1 MPAPDHEDT
10 LAAEVSA
17 RRRPGAAPC
26 LAPDADL
33 LDEARIRREAISLH
47 RSFAPVRSLL
57 GETELLALNASVA
70 CSRLGAAGRT
80 FATVARELH
89 SSSATLRLRID
100 DVESAFF
107 HIAARVARWSRL
119 DQTLRHH
126 QRGIAAVQAAR
137 GESLA
142 TPWGRAWAP
151 ETRRRWA
158 QAARGAEAPMERRLW
173 TVLLECREQLTTT
186 ISELHQLTVALER
199 LMDRIRWA
207 AVRQTRYLAVL
218 ANIEQAHLHD
228 QGQAVEAVVRAMAQL
243 DERLA
248 ALERSARDKVDRLQT
263 SMDRLA
269 RAMWPSRRPRSGSA
283 PRPAL
288 LEQS

>member
-10 LAAEVSA
+10 LPADASA
-17 RRRPGAAPC
+17 HRRPAADAPPRGAAGRP
-26 LAPDADL
+26 
-33 LDEARIRREAISLH
+33 DEARIRREAIALH
-47 RSFAPVRSLL
+47 RSFAPVRALL

-100 DVESAFF
+100 DVETAFF
-107 HIAARVARWSRL
+107 AIASGIARWSQL

-126 QRGIAAVQAAR
+126 QRSIAAVRAAR
-137 GESLA
+137 GQTPPA
-142 TPWGRAWAP
+142 PWGPTWAP
-151 ETRRRWA
+151 ETRRRWS
-158 QAARGAEAPMERRLW
+158 QAARMAETPLERRLW
-173 TVLLECREQLTTT
+173 TVLLEGREQLTST
-186 ISELHQLTVALER
+186 IAELHQLTVALER

-228 QGQAVEAVVRAMAQL
+228 QGQAVDAVVRAMAQL
-243 DERLA
+243 DVRLA
-248 ALERSARDKVDRLQT
+248 ALERSARDKVDRLRA
-263 SMDRLA
+263 SMERLA
-269 RAMWPSRRPRSGSA
+269 RAMWPARRPRS
-283 PRPAL
+283 RPAL
-288 LEQS
+288 SPPPEQA